1 MWTAPPPAGFSIA
14 GWDIQRRESAGRV
27 KVVCT
32 RLAASQLEA
41 LHRVLRLHTPV
52 ADFSVRRAACPG
64 SIAPPTGLPAAIGTA
79 PPPPAGCVAYRIVIP
94 GPHRVVEVRVGVT
107 AAVVIALSVGK
118 AVAARE
124 VKDPN
129 GIHTRFDELNV
140 DEVVIYAGS
149 AAKSL
154 EICLDQPPDQRE
166 EDAMWAH
173 EPFLAHGLQLPLRT
187 LDPTLA
193 SAPDELALATARLLP
208 GEELDADGFASLAE
222 MMNAAA
228 AQDKHTSPVWMT
240 TVTRDE
246 PDDPFIDLRTWS
258 YSLAT
263 LVDPAWRRA
272 LAFGYLD
279 GKTGLTPGTAYDYR
293 VTGRFRR
300 RDLDE
305 QFSGFHTVPLGTT
318 VPNSFALGM
327 ISLLTPSPSIVAL
340 LPEPA
345 GGALDAT
352 GRKGIVLTG
361 DPCLT
366 LSFATPVTS
375 VVLDVAPGALLR
387 WAATTTEFLPGLP
400 FTLFGD
406 ALPPGEPG
414 VITTPQPVDTIV
426 VSGEGFLFGIRSVTP
441 GVEPDEVVLVSEVAH
456 NVVFA
461 DSPLPAAPVSVTSAN
476 LQEPIA
482 PTDPGTR
489 PEPPQ
494 ALGFEV
500 RWEPAPPPG
509 NAPVTWPGDLDA
521 VPPFEA
527 LGFRI
532 ERRRVD
538 DDGPFVPFDQL
549 VFGSRGAGHTP
560 PALRPGV
567 DLLAAFADSAPPI
580 APVTTTMSFA
590 DVLVDAKHQGPPP
603 GSTHQYRISAVDPIG
618 RLSPIATAGPVVRL
632 EKHRPPPQPVG
643 PATPPAAGAIGTPGV
658 RSRVLQSSDPDLAP
672 DDRALLGPS
681 QNAIVVEWGW
691 TEQERDADPHAR
703 EFRVYWQPLPP
714 DLITGETTGMPAV
727 VNGLFELTATLD
739 QAVDADAMTGR
750 YLPLPDHP
758 FRVAGHSAGQTIT
771 VRLEP
776 SATDPAATPA
786 PAPITFRP
794 PLTGREQH
802 PPAWAERIAV
812 IAIDAR
818 NSYRLVI
825 RDRLA
830 LDAHH
835 PRATVWV
842 GVSSA
847 DDQAYVADSL
857 PAPTLNGGRVGNES
871 AIVVAPVSARYLG
884 RPDLTVPPPLPDVP
898 EVVTD
903 EPVGDHVAV
912 VVDLPTLLA
921 SVTVPSGHLIQFER
935 LGLDRIV
942 AAMSARADGT
952 VGAELP
958 DRTTQHYTLSNPTDH
973 TDLLAQIRTGTP
985 ARVEGRFL
993 MDFLVRFLAHLDP
1006 LWEVVAPS
1014 PVAFG
1019 ALTDTLAS
1027 KAERYVHRI
1036 RLVDA
1041 AGHVSAGA
1049 AIPEQIVR
1057 VPSLRSPGPPEV
1069 HATGDGGSVD
1079 LVVRIRDTFDV
1090 RAVLVFALI
1099 DNANLPPGNN
1109 ERGPSQLL
1117 RLTNRRGL
1125 APVDGI
1131 RLRLADTT
1139 LLAPA
1144 LVIDATAGA
1153 TEPPDRI
1160 LQAALPTGND
1170 RRVSIWSATLTR
1182 DGIASRLA
1190 GPVVALTGPAPLQAP
1205 TPVVTTAAGT
1215 DTAVWAAGTSLL
1227 ALERSADG
1235 GASWRRVTPWLAA
1248 GTTTVSVASAPG
1260 DVRYRAVVRGRGGS
1274 QTTGVEVVPT

>member
-1 MWTAPPPAGFSIA
+1 MWTAPRPAGFSIA

-79 PPPPAGCVAYRIVIP
+79 PPPAGCVAYRISIP
-94 GPHRVVEVRVGVT
+94 EAHRVVEVRVGVT
-107 AAVVIALSVGK
+107 AAFVVALSFGK

-124 VKDPN
+124 LQDPS
-129 GIHTRFDELNV
+129 GVHTQFDELNV
-140 DEVVIYAGS
+140 DEVVIYVGS
-149 AAKSL
+149 VAKSL
-154 EICLDQPPDQRE
+154 EICLDQPPDQRS
-166 EDAMWAH
+166 EDAAWAH
-173 EPFLAHGLQLPLRT
+173 EPFLAQGLQLPLRT

-193 SAPDELALATARLLP
+193 SAPDEFALATSRLLP
-208 GEELDADGFASLAE
+208 GEDLDADGFASLADT
-222 MMNAAA
+222 MNAAA
-228 AQDKHTSPVWMT
+228 ADEKHTSPVWMT

-246 PDDPFIDLRTWS
+246 PGDPFIELRTWS
-258 YSLAT
+258 YALAT

-279 GKTGLTPGTAYDYR
+279 GATGLTPGTAYDYR

-300 RDLDE
+300 RDVE
-305 QFSGFHTVPLGTT
+305 EHFAGFHTVPIGTT
-318 VPNSFALGM
+318 VPNPFALGT

-340 LPEPA
+340 SPEPA
-345 GGALDAT
+345 PAALDAT
-352 GRKGIVLTG
+352 GRKGIAITG
-361 DPCLT
+361 GPCLT
-366 LSFATPVTS
+366 LSFARPVTS
-375 VVLDVAPGALLR
+375 VVLDLAPGALLR
-387 WAATTTEFLPGLP
+387 WEATTTEFFPGLP
-400 FTLFGD
+400 FTVFGD
-406 ALPPGEPG
+406 TLPPGERG
-414 VITTPQPVDTIV
+414 VITTLQPVDTIV
-426 VSGEGFLFGIRSVTP
+426 LSGDGFLFGIRSVTA
-441 GVEPDEVVLVSEVAH
+441 GVEPDEVVAVSEVLH

-461 DSPLPAAPVSVTSAN
+461 DSPAPAAPVSVASAN
-476 LQEPIA
+476 LQEPIV
-482 PTDPGTR
+482 PTDPGTL
-489 PEPPQ
+489 PEPPH

-500 RWEPAPPPG
+500 SWEPAPPPG
-509 NAPVTWPGDLDA
+509 NAPVAWPGDLDA

-538 DDGPFVPFDQL
+538 DGGPFVPFDHL
-549 VFGSRGAGHTP
+549 VFGSRGTGRAP
-560 PALRPGV
+560 PVLRPGV
-567 DLLAAFADSAPPI
+567 DLLAAFADGAPPI
-580 APVTTTMSFA
+580 APVTTTMSFD

-618 RLSPIATAGPVVRL
+618 RLSPTTTAGPVVRL

-643 PATPPAAGAIGTPGV
+643 PATPPAAGAIDTPGV
-658 RSRVLQSSDPDLAP
+658 RSRVLQASDPDLAA
-672 DDRALLGPS
+672 DDRTLLGPS
-681 QNAIVVEWGW
+681 QNAVVVDWGW
-691 TEQERDADPHAR
+691 TDQERDADPHAT

-714 DLITGETTGMPAV
+714 DLITGETTGPPAV
-727 VNGLFELTATLD
+727 VAGLFEVPATLD
-739 QAVDADAMTGR
+739 RAIDADAMTGR

-776 SATDPAATPA
+776 SAIDPTATPA
-786 PAPITFRP
+786 PARFTFRP

-802 PPAWAERIAV
+802 PPAWAERTAV
-812 IAIDAR
+812 VAIDAQD
-818 NSYRLVI
+818 SYRLVI
-825 RDRLA
+825 RDRLV
-830 LDAHH
+830 LDADR

-857 PAPTLNGGRVGNES
+857 AAAALNGGRVGNES

-898 EVVTD
+898 EAVTD

-921 SVTVPSGHLIQFER
+921 SVTVPSGHLVQFER

-958 DRTTQHYTLSNPTDH
+958 DRTTQNYTLANPTDH

-993 MDFLVRFLAHLDP
+993 MDFLVRFLSHLDP

-1014 PVAFG
+1014 PVPFG
-1019 ALTDTLAS
+1019 ALTDTLPA

-1069 HATGDGGSVD
+1069 RATGDADSVD
-1079 LVVRIRDTFDV
+1079 LVVRIRDAFDV
-1090 RAVLVFALI
+1090 RAVVVFALV
-1099 DNANLPPGNN
+1099 DDANLAPNANS
-1109 ERGPSQLL
+1109 RGASQLL
-1117 RLTNRRGL
+1117 RLPNRRDL
-1125 APVDGI
+1125 PPVDGI
-1131 RLRLADTT
+1131 RLRLADAT

-1144 LVIDATAGA
+1144 LVIDAAGG
-1153 TEPPDRI
+1153 TIEPPDRI
-1160 LQAALPTGND
+1160 LQATLPAGND

-1190 GPVVALTGPAPLQAP
+1190 GPVVALTGSAPLEAP
-1205 TPVVTTAAGT
+1205 TPVVTSAAGT
-1215 DTAVWAAGTSLL
+1215 DIAVWAAATSLL
-1227 ALERSADG
+1227 ALERTVDG

-1248 GTTTVSVASAPG
+1248 GTTTVSLASAPG
-1260 DVRYRAVVRGRGGS
+1260 DIRYRAVVRGRGGS
-1274 QTTGVEVVPT
+1274 HATGAEVAPV

>member
-1 MWTAPPPAGFSIA
+1 MWAAPPAAGFSIG
-14 GWDIQRRESAGRV
+14 GWDIQRRESAGRP
-27 KVVCT
+27 KIVCT
-32 RLAASQLEA
+32 QLAGSQIEA

-52 ADFSVRRAACPG
+52 ADFSVRQAACPG
-64 SIAPPTGLPAAIGTA
+64 PTAPPTVLAAALGTA
-79 PPPPAGCVAYRIVIP
+79 PPLAGCAAYRISIP
-94 GPHRVVEVRVGVT
+94 EPHRVVEVRVGVT
-107 AAVVIALSVGK
+107 AGLVIALSFGK

-124 VKDPN
+124 VQDPN

-140 DEVVIYAGS
+140 DEVVIYVRS

-154 EICLDQPPDQRE
+154 EICLDQPPDQRS
-166 EDAMWAH
+166 EDAAWAH
-173 EPFLAHGLQLPLRT
+173 EPFLAQGLQLPLHT

-193 SAPDELALATARLLP
+193 SALDELALATSRLLP
-208 GEELDADGFASLAE
+208 GEDLDPDGFASLAE

-228 AQDKHTSPVWMT
+228 ADEKHSSPMWMT

-246 PDDPFIDLRTWS
+246 PDDPFIELRTWS
-258 YSLAT
+258 YALAT

-279 GKTGLTPGTAYDYR
+279 GGAALSPGTAYDYR

-300 RDLDE
+300 RDVDE
-305 QFSGFHTVPLGTT
+305 QFAGFHTVPIGAT
-318 VPNSFALGM
+318 VPNSFAMGTT
-327 ISLLTPSPSIVAL
+327 SLLTPSPSIVAM

-345 GGALDAT
+345 GAALDAT
-352 GRKGIVLTG
+352 GRKGIALTG

-366 LSFATPVTS
+366 LSFARPVTN
-375 VVLDVAPGALLR
+375 VVLDLAPGALLR
-387 WAATTTEFLPGLP
+387 WAARTTEFLPGLP

-406 ALPPGEPG
+406 TLPPGERG
-414 VITTPQPVDTIV
+414 VISTPQAVDTIV
-426 VSGEGFLFGIRSVTP
+426 MSGEGFLFGIRSVTP
-441 GVEPDEVVLVSEVAH
+441 GVEPDEVVALSEVLH

-461 DSPLPAAPVSVTSAN
+461 DSPAPAAPPSVTSAN
-476 LQEPIA
+476 LQEPIV

-489 PEPPQ
+489 PEPPR

-509 NAPVTWPGDLDA
+509 NAPVAWPGDLDA
-521 VPPFEA
+521 APPFEA

-538 DDGPFVPFDQL
+538 DGGPFVPFDHL
-549 VFGSRGAGHTP
+549 VFGSRGASRTP
-560 PALRPGV
+560 PVLRPGADV
-567 DLLAAFADSAPPI
+567 LAAFPESAPPI
-580 APVTTTMSFA
+580 APVTTTMSFE
-590 DVLVDAKHQGPPP
+590 DVLVDAKHRGPPP

-618 RLSPIATAGPVVRL
+618 RPSPTATTGPVVRL

-643 PATPPAAGAIGTPGV
+643 PATPPAAGAIGPPGV
-658 RSRVLQSSDPDLAP
+658 RSRSLQSSDPDLDP
-672 DDRALLGPS
+672 EERTLLGPS
-681 QNAIVVEWGW
+681 QNAVVVEWGW
-691 TEQERDADPHAR
+691 TDQERDADPHAT

-714 DLITGETTGMPAV
+714 DMITGETTGPLAV

-739 QAVDADAMTGR
+739 RPIDADAMTGR

-771 VRLEP
+771 LRIEP
-776 SATDPAATPA
+776 SATEPTATPV
-786 PAPITFRP
+786 PAPFSFRP

-802 PPAWAERIAV
+802 PPAWAERTAV
-812 IAIDAR
+812 LPIDAQD
-818 NSYRLVI
+818 SYRLVI
-825 RDRLA
+825 RDRLV
-830 LDAHH
+830 LDADR

-857 PAPTLNGGRVGNES
+857 PAAALNGGRVGNES
-871 AIVVAPVSARYLG
+871 AIVIAPVSARYLG

-921 SVTVPSGHLIQFER
+921 SVTVPSGHLVQFER

-942 AAMSARADGT
+942 AALSARADGT

-958 DRTTQHYTLSNPTDH
+958 DRTTQNFTLANPTDH

-993 MDFLVRFLAHLDP
+993 MDFLVRFLSHLDP
-1006 LWEVVAPS
+1006 LWDVVAPS

-1019 ALTDTLAS
+1019 PLTDTLPA

-1069 HATGDGGSVD
+1069 RATGDADSVD
-1079 LVVRIRDTFDV
+1079 LVARIRDTFDV
-1090 RAVLVFALI
+1090 RAVLVFALV
-1099 DNANLPPGNN
+1099 DDANLPPGTNS
-1109 ERGPSQLL
+1109 RGPSQLL
-1117 RLTNRRGL
+1117 RLSNRRDL

-1131 RLRLADTT
+1131 RLRLADAT

-1144 LVIDATAGA
+1144 IVIDATGGA
-1153 TEPPDRI
+1153 TEPPDRV
-1160 LQAALPTGND
+1160 LRATLPVGHD

-1190 GPVVALTGPAPLQAP
+1190 GPFVALTGPAPLEAP

-1215 DTAVWAAGTSLL
+1215 DTAVWAAATSLL

-1235 GASWRRVTPWLAA
+1235 GGSWRRVTPWLAA

-1260 DVRYRAVVRGRGGS
+1260 DIRYRAVVRGRSGS
-1274 QTTGVEVVPT
+1274 HATGLEVMPV